1 MGTLNY
7 HHLRL
12 FQAVAREGNLTRA
25 SKQLHLTP
33 QTVSTQIRDL
43 EAALGERLFQRIG
56 RRMFLTEAGQV
67 ALRYANEIF
76 SLGQEFQETLRGR
89 PTGHPPRI
97 LVGAA
102 DVLPKLIVHRLIEP
116 ALRLNEPI
124 QLVCHEGTPT
134 ELLADLAVHRLDV
147 VLSDTPIPPT
157 VNVRAYNHLLGTC
170 GVTFM
175 AQPKLGR
182 RLRRRFPESL
192 DGAPV
197 LLPIDDAVLRRL
209 LDGWFDSCGVRP
221 VIVGEFEDS
230 ALLKS
235 FGQAGEGF
243 FAIPT
248 VVEEEVA
255 RQYEVEAIGQTEEV
269 TESFYAISVE
279 RRVRHPAVAAP
290 GAASGRGG
298 DLRRRPLRVVR
309 MRRCAV

>member
-243 FAIPT
+243 FAIPS

-279 RRVRHPAVAAP
+279 RRVRHPAVAAIRD
-290 GAASGRGG
+290 AARFE
-298 DLRRRPLRVVR
+298 LF
-309 MRRCAV
+309 A

>member
-1 MGTLNY
+1 MGTLNF

-43 EAALGERLFQRIG
+43 EAALGEQLFQRSG
-56 RRMFLTEAGQV
+56 RRMVLTGAGQI

-76 SLGQEFQETLRGR
+76 SLGQEFQETLRGQ
-89 PTGHPPRI
+89 PTGRSPRI

-102 DVLPKLIVHRLIEP
+102 DILPKLIVHRLIEP
-116 ALRLNEPI
+116 ALRLDEPV
-124 QLVCHEGTPT
+124 QLVCHMGSPT

-147 VLSDTPIPPT
+147 VLSDSPIPPT
-157 VNVRAYNHLLGTC
+157 VKVQAYNHLLGTC

-175 AQPKLGR
+175 AQPKLGK

-197 LLPIDDAVLRRL
+197 LLPSDDAVLRRL
-209 LDGWFDSCGVRP
+209 LDGWFDGCGVRP

-243 FAIPT
+243 FAIPS
-248 VVEEEVA
+248 VIEEEVA
-255 RQYEVEAIGQTEEV
+255 RQYEVVAIGQTEDV
-269 TESFYAISVE
+269 SESFYAISAE
-279 RRVRHPAVAAP
+279 RRVRHPAVAAICD
-290 GAASGRGG
+290 AARFE
-298 DLRRRPLRVVR
+298 LF
-309 MRRCAV
+309 A

>member
-1 MGTLNY
+1 MGTLNF

-25 SKQLHLTP
+25 SRQLHLTP

-43 EAALGERLFQRIG
+43 EAALGEQLFQRVG
-56 RRMFLTEAGQV
+56 RRMVLTDAGHV
-67 ALRYANEIF
+67 ALRYANDIF
-76 SLGQEFQETLRGR
+76 SLGREFQETLRGQPSGR
-89 PTGHPPRI
+89 SPRI

-102 DVLPKLIVHRLIEP
+102 DILPKLIVHRLIEP
-116 ALRLNEPI
+116 ALRLNEPV
-124 QLVCHEGTPT
+124 QLVCHTGSPT

-147 VLSDTPIPPT
+147 ILSDSPIPPT
-157 VNVRAYNHLLGTC
+157 VKVRAYNHLLGTC

-175 AQPKLGR
+175 AQPELRK
-182 RLRRRFPESL
+182 RLRSGFPESL

-197 LLPIDDAVLRRL
+197 LLPSDEAVLRRL
-209 LDGWFDSCGVRP
+209 LDAWFDRCGVRP

-248 VVEEEVA
+248 VVEEEVG
-255 RQYEVEAIGQTEEV
+255 RQYEVEAIGRTEDV

-279 RRVRHPAVAAP
+279 RRVRHPAVMAICDAARFELF
-290 GAASGRGG
+290 A
-298 DLRRRPLRVVR
+298 
-309 MRRCAV
+309 